1 VATVTEVQ
9 TQILGDLH
17 RSDLTAQA
25 ATAMSNAVNKL
36 RMERFW
42 FNEMQASFSITTT
55 SAFELATYLP
65 TLLQLDTARIWHNGA
80 AIALDRMHWSDL
92 ADLDEVDDTGV
103 PSSWAVHHQVLRLY
117 PTPNEN
123 MVLEVSGLKEL
134 SLTAWCELAP
144 TLVRTVSEI
153 ELYTLVTH
161 DVQGAQR
168 AAEYTK
174 MEMDALRKRLPD
186 FATGGEVRGYL

>member
-1 VATVTEVQ
+1 MATVAEVQ
-9 TQILGDLH
+9 AQILGDLH
-17 RSDLTAQA
+17 RSDLTAQT
-25 ATAMSNAVNKL
+25 ATAMSNVLDKL

-55 SAFELATYLP
+55 SAFDLTTYLP
-65 TLLQLDTARIWHNGA
+65 TLLQLDTARVWHNGA
-80 AIALDRMHWSDL
+80 AIALNRAHWSDL

-103 PSSWAVHHQVLRLY
+103 PSQWAVHHQTLRLY
-117 PTPNEN
+117 PTPVED
-123 MVLEVSGLKEL
+123 MVLEVSGLKDV
-134 SLTAWCELAP
+134 SLTAWCSYAP
-144 TLVRTVSEI
+144 TLVRTVAEI

-168 AAEYTK
+168 AVEYAK
-174 MEMDALRKRLPD
+174 MEMDVIRKRLPD